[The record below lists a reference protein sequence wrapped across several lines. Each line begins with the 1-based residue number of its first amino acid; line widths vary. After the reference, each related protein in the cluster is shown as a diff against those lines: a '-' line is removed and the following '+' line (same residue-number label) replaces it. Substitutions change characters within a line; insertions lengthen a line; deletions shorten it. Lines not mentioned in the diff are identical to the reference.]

1 MIDII
6 NKILWAIATV
16 FIVVYSLYYTFYLS
30 FIQFDFKK
38 MIKEVLKKN
47 EQEKGLTPFQA
58 LMMTLGGRIG
68 VGSIAGVAL
77 AIYIGGVGSLFWLFT
92 ISFFTAILAFAETVL
107 GIKYR
112 KYDGNLYKG
121 GPSYYIRKGLGN
133 KRLGSIY
140 AIIIIISYIGGFLG
154 IQANTIVKSL
164 GDIILVPNYII
175 GIVLVFITSFIIF
188 GGIKKIADVASKMV
202 PFMCVFY
209 LLIAIYVFIVNINIV
224 PNILLDIMK
233 SAFNFESFFGGFIAT
248 FIVGIQRGIFSNEA
262 GLGTGS
268 IAASTS
274 GGITAASQGYIQML
288 GIYITSF
295 IICGATAIIIL
306 TSNYHQFL
314 FEDING
320 IEIASHAFKYHL
332 GSSGNIVL
340 FIFILLFS
348 FSTILTGYYYGESSL
363 KYFFDKI
370 NNIYLILLKIITLII
385 LFIGSIMSST
395 FLWALVDILA
405 AVMAIINL
413 YALVKLKKEVK
424 NELIYY
430 KKKKYDKI

>member
-16 FIVVYSLYYTFYLS
+16 FIVVYSLYYTFYLF
-30 FIQFDFKK
+30 FIQFDFKR
-38 MIKEVLKKN
+38 MIREILKKN
-47 EQEKGLTPFQA
+47 NGEKGLTPFQA

-68 VGSIAGVAL
+68 VGSIAGVSL

-112 KYDGNLYKG
+112 EYNGSLYNG
-121 GPSYYIRKGLGN
+121 GPSYYIKNGLKN
-133 KRLGSIY
+133 RRLGSIY

-164 GDIILVPNYII
+164 GNIIFVPNYII
-175 GIVLVFITSFIIF
+175 GIIIVLITLFIIF
-188 GGIKKIADVASKMV
+188 GGIKKIADVTSKIV
-202 PFMCVFY
+202 PFMCAFY
-209 LLIAIYVFIVNINIV
+209 LLIAIYVFIVNIDIM
-224 PNILLDIMK
+224 PNILFNIIK
-233 SAFNFESFFGGFIAT
+233 SAFNFESFIGGFIAT
-248 FIVGIQRGIFSNEA
+248 FIVGIQRGIFSSEA

-274 GGITAASQGYIQML
+274 GGTSSVSQGYIQMF

-295 IICGATAIIIL
+295 VICGSTAIIIL
-306 TSNYHQFL
+306 TSNYQQFL
-314 FEDING
+314 FNDING
-320 IEIASHAFKYHL
+320 IEIANNAFKYHL
-332 GSSGNIVL
+332 GNIGNIVL
-340 FIFILLFS
+340 FLFILLFS
-348 FSTILTGYYYGESSL
+348 FSTILTGYYYSESSL
-363 KYFFDKI
+363 KYFFNKI
-370 NNIYLILLKIITLII
+370 NNIYIILLKIITLIV
-385 LFIGSIMSST
+385 LFIGSIISST
-395 FLWALVDILA
+395 TLWALVDILVA
-405 AVMAIINL
+405 IMAIINL

-430 KKKKYDKI
+430 KKRKYDKI